1 MPLKHKSLDIL
12 VLYIKKHFSHL
23 GKFQLTNFD
32 HFKAQYFI
40 GHTLYSIFQMLSQ
53 SLLDCHKTSCQ
64 AGKPL
69 ALRVF
74 VCGRNRQEN
83 EGAIALAQAFKVNT

>member
-1 MPLKHKSLDIL
+1 
-12 VLYIKKHFSHL
+12 
-23 GKFQLTNFD
+23 
-32 HFKAQYFI
+32 
-40 GHTLYSIFQMLSQ
+40 MLSQ

-69 ALRVF
+69 ALKVF

-83 EGAIALAQAFKVNT
+83 EGAIALAQAFKVNTLKEIMDANGIKVLVDLLTLAHLHTSRATVPLQV